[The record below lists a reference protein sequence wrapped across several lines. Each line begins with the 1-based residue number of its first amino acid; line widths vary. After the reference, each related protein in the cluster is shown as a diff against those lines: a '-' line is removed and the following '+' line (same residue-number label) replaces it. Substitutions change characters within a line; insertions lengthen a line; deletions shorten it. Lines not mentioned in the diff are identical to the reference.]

1 MIITDQFIDKRKFSG
16 NRVIGRC
23 EVIIHKDDP
32 FATWNNVKT
41 GHMILNI
48 RGGCLYLGEYLD
60 EQTIMK
66 FFPDN
71 GSGKF
76 TKLTLSADNRADV
89 VLENIK
95 IFFLRLRKKASRK
108 GIVFRF
114 IDITDKQLDILEYL
128 SSNLPAIGPS
138 EEASVPFDEI
148 ISLGRSHLDRSHNF
162 ELLG

>member
-1 MIITDQFIDKRKFSG
+1 
-16 NRVIGRC
+16 
-23 EVIIHKDDP
+23 
-32 FATWNNVKT
+32 
-41 GHMILNI
+41 
-48 RGGCLYLGEYLD
+48 
-60 EQTIMK
+60 MK

-76 TKLTLSADNRADV
+76 NKLTLSADNRVDV